1 MLQGM
6 TAHYLLHDSYAVKPG
21 DDILI
26 HAAAGGTV
34 SLPLSYATHATH
46 TPTAAINIY
55 KQGLLLCQLGKELGA
70 RVIGTAST
78 KEKAEKARAAGASE
92 VILYTQDDFVAR
104 VKELTVGRG
113 VNSIYDSVGMRI
125 ENLSP
130 LFFSSKLLK
139 YKIEGK
145 TTFLK
150 GFDCLK
156 TRGTMVLFGAS
167 RYV

>member
-1 MLQGM
+1 M
-6 TAHYLLHDSYAVKPG
+6 
-21 DDILI
+21 
-26 HAAAGGTV
+26 
-34 SLPLSYATHATH
+34 
-46 TPTAAINIY
+46 
-55 KQGLLLCQLGKELGA
+55 LCQLGKELGA
-70 RVIGTAST
+70 RIIGTVST

-104 VKELTVGRG
+104 VKELTIGRG

-130 LFFSSKLLK
+130 LFFSFIKVAEVH
-139 YKIEGK
+139 IEGK

-150 GFDCLK
+150 GFECLK